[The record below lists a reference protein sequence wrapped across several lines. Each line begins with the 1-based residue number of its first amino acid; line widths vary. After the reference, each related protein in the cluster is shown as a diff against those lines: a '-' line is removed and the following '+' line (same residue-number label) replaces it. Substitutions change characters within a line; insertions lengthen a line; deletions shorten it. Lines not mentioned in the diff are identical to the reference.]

1 MIKTEVIDLDQP
13 IHAFGIDSLVAV
25 EIPNWLKEVVD
36 ADIAVFNILGNA
48 SIKAIGF
55 MAGGN
60 STLLPASLKKESMV
74 V

>member
-48 SIKAIGF
+48 SIEAIG
-55 MAGGN
+55 
-60 STLLPASLKKESMV
+60 S
-74 V
+74 